1 MRTMQH
7 PMTRKPGPRRALRCV
22 RCSTRELTRTLP
34 VEQPSNSVTGGR
46 SCARPV
52 ETEVSDGLYLVVTGV
67 VLHRVLHRD
76 ADHRTDVHVRFPVRT
91 VGANSATHA
100 SRFVGRVLTRRD
112 RRADTRRPLF
122 ASSETLQRTNAS
134 AAKEVVSTPSRR
146 EMRGLVERSPVE
158 TGLFFFGLWCN
169 TLSTTT
175 PIQRQHR
182 MARIAPPGRDCLPG
196 ACETDVPKDWR

>member
-1 MRTMQH
+1 MQH
-7 PMTRKPGPRRALRCV
+7 PMTRKPGPRRALPCV
-22 RCSTRELTRTLP
+22 RCSTREITRTLP
-34 VEQPSNSVTGGR
+34 AQRPSNSVIGGR
-46 SCARPV
+46 SRARPV

-76 ADHRTDVHVRFPVRT
+76 ADYRTDVHVGFPVRT
-91 VGANSATHA
+91 VGANSATRA
-100 SRFVGRVLTRRD
+100 GCIVGRLLTRRD
-112 RRADTRRPLF
+112 RTADTRRPLF
-122 ASSETLQRTNAS
+122 ASSDALHRSNAG
-134 AAKEVVSTPSRR
+134 AVKQIVSTPSWR

-158 TGLFFFGLWCN
+158 NRALFFGLWCN

-196 ACETDVPKDWR
+196 ACGTDVPKDWR